1 MTAVE
6 LAPNELHHF
15 NRGGVATLADGPPPL
30 VPDPAGGAA

>member
-1 MTAVE
+1 VTPVE

-15 NRGGVATLADGPPPL
+15 NHGGLAMLAGGPPL